1 MFIINKQEYEKS
13 VEEFLTFVDKEIELW
28 GIYKDSPELQKIEK
42 DKIIAGL
49 LQLPELQKTVM
60 IPKLIQSGIFTSSEI
75 DEAFKIPI
83 EKRIFFS
90 MKDLLES
97 NLPPE
102 EMLIGNGIMPTR
114 GYMVIASREKTGKTL
129 FGLNMALNLVSGTHF
144 LQEYPVYKKCRIVYV
159 YYESNQRNLK
169 EILEKQIEG
178 LLKLGIK
185 IPLDDIDNFYG
196 YDAYEKK
203 LSITLNKSD
212 DLTHFK
218 KSIDIFKPDVIII
231 DPLGMIACFKMNE
244 AENITKLINLM
255 KNIRNCFWVLIH
267 HSRKPGKD
275 ENEADPFSEI
285 RGSSNL
291 ANFAETTIC
300 IKPGGKNLP
309 ANYKKIYFEIRRQYT
324 LIPVEV
330 KFDLRYLNYET
341 IDITNLRRPA
351 KVTYQEVVEFVKLNF
366 KDGASRGDI
375 VMACAQKFC
384 VNEVRI
390 DQLVAD
396 AKKAGLMY
404 KKEGKFGKW
413 CVKDDEELPF

>member
-1 MFIINKQEYEKS
+1 
-13 VEEFLTFVDKEIELW
+13 
-28 GIYKDSPELQKIEK
+28 
-42 DKIIAGL
+42 
-49 LQLPELQKTVM
+49 
-60 IPKLIQSGIFTSSEI
+60 
-75 DEAFKIPI
+75 
-83 EKRIFFS
+83 
-90 MKDLLES
+90 
-97 NLPPE
+97 
-102 EMLIGNGIMPTR
+102 
-114 GYMVIASREKTGKTL
+114 
-129 FGLNMALNLVSGTHF
+129 
-144 LQEYPVYKKCRIVYV
+144 
-159 YYESNQRNLK
+159 
-169 EILEKQIEG
+169 
-178 LLKLGIK
+178 
-185 IPLDDIDNFYG
+185 
-196 YDAYEKK
+196 
-203 LSITLNKSD
+203 
-212 DLTHFK
+212 
-218 KSIDIFKPDVIII
+218 
-231 DPLGMIACFKMNE
+231 MIACFKMNE